1 MPNDQT
7 ARCSMLPYTTKKWT
21 NHARIKTNICSHF
34 RHLTHLSSNDQFLC
48 VPDNKMREKLYACS
62 LATAAEKKIR
72 HGRHRKKKTIV
83 IIISN
88 QLKGI
93 SEC

>member
-7 ARCSMLPYTTKKWT
+7 ARCSMLPYTSKKWT

-48 VPDNKMREKLYACS
+48 LPDNKMREKLYACS
-62 LATAAEKKIR
+62 LATAAEKKSGMGDIEK
-72 HGRHRKKKTIV
+72 RK
-83 IIISN
+83 
-88 QLKGI
+88 LL
-93 SEC
+93 

>member
-21 NHARIKTNICSHF
+21 NHARIKKNICSHF

-62 LATAAEKKIR
+62 LATAAEKKSGMGDIEK
-72 HGRHRKKKTIV
+72 RK
-83 IIISN
+83 
-88 QLKGI
+88 LL
-93 SEC
+93 

>member
-21 NHARIKTNICSHF
+21 NHARIKKHICSHF

-62 LATAAEKKIR
+62 LATAAEKKSGMGDIEK
-72 HGRHRKKKTIV
+72 RK
-83 IIISN
+83 
-88 QLKGI
+88 LL
-93 SEC
+93 

>member
-1 MPNDQT
+1 
-7 ARCSMLPYTTKKWT
+7 MLPYTTKKWT

-62 LATAAEKKIR
+62 LATAAEKKNPEWATS
-72 HGRHRKKKTIV
+72 KKENYCDNYFKPT
-83 IIISN
+83 
-88 QLKGI
+88 
-93 SEC
+93 

>member
-62 LATAAEKKIR
+62 LVTAAEKKSGMGDIEK
-72 HGRHRKKKTIV
+72 RK
-83 IIISN
+83 
-88 QLKGI
+88 LL
-93 SEC
+93 